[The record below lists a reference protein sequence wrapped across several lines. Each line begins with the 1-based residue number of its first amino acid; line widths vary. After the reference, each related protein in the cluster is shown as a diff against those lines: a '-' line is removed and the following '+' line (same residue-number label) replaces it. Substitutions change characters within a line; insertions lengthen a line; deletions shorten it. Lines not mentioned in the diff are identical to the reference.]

1 MRKKYVFVREKG
13 DDGRGMRECVLSV
26 EKTGIICVPSC
37 ESVPLSSAA
46 CHNYLGKGKE
56 TPRAKT
62 SFSAIPSLKS

>member
-13 DDGRGMRECVLSV
+13 DDGRGMRECVLNV
-26 EKTGIICVPSC
+26 EKTGI
-37 ESVPLSSAA
+37 SVFPPVNLFLLSSAA

-62 SFSAIPSLKS
+62 SF